1 MDETDILKERKERI
15 LAYMESEGYVPIKRR
30 DMRVML
36 SVPQEDREKFENLIN
51 ELIAEGRV
59 FETKKGK
66 LASPKDLQMAT
77 GTFIGHARGFGFV
90 TPDAGGEDIFIPAS
104 ETMGA
109 MQKDRVLYKVL
120 HKAEKGKKADGVIVR
135 ILERGQQRI
144 VGTFEAGSKGYGFVV
159 ADDKKIAKDIFIS
172 RENTKG
178 AVTGHKVVVEITDY
192 GEDRRN
198 PEGKV
203 IEILGHINDPG
214 VDILSVI
221 RRYELAVEFPE
232 EVYAEIE
239 HLGTEVAE
247 ADKKGRE
254 DLRDLLTITIDG
266 ADAKDLDDAVSLKRL
281 GNGNFELGVHIAD
294 VSHYVRENTALDK
307 EAYARGT
314 SVYLVDRVIPMLPHK
329 LSNGICSLNPHVD
342 RLALSCLMEVNG
354 RGEVVSHR
362 ILESVINSDYR
373 MTYTAVREILEDGTP
388 ALLEQYAEILPMLED
403 MEELRQILG
412 EKRRK
417 RGSVNFDLP
426 ESKIILDEN
435 GKPIDIKPYEKSIAT
450 NMIEEFMLVCNETI
464 AENSFW
470 QEMPFMYRSHQEPDE
485 DKLEKMEQFLRGFGY
500 YLRKKDGE
508 IHPRELQ
515 KVLQKAEET
524 DEERIITR
532 MVLRSMMQARYTAE
546 NGGHFGLAAKYYCHF
561 TSPIRRYPGGSRA
574 SGQAPPRFHTES
586 VSASG
591 RAPPLCR
598 RYPDLEIHRM
608 IKKMLHGELDEKA
621 SVYYRRKMPDWA
633 KHCSKQERVAEDAE
647 RDTDALKKVEFMEDK
662 VGQIYEGIISGVTNW
677 GIYVELPN
685 TIEGMVALS
694 QMDDDY
700 YEFDEKKMLV
710 FGKRTKKSY
719 RLGDK
724 VVVSVAKV
732 DRMMGTIDFAF
743 AEENEDFQE

>member
-30 DMRVML
+30 DMRAML
-36 SVPQEDREKFENLIN
+36 SVPQEDREKFESLIN

-109 MQKDRVLYKVL
+109 MQKDRVLYKML

-159 ADDKKIAKDIFIS
+159 AYDQKIAPDIFIS

-515 KVLQKAEET
+515 KVLQKAEDT

-561 TSPIRRYPGGSRA
+561 TSPIRRYP
-574 SGQAPPRFHTES
+574 
-586 VSASG
+586 
-591 RAPPLCR
+591 
-598 RYPDLEIHRM
+598 DLEIHRM

-621 SVYYRRKMPDWA
+621 SAYYRRKMPDWA

-732 DRMMGTIDFAF
+732 DRMMGTIDFVF
-743 AEENEDFQE
+743 EEENEDFQE

>member
-30 DMRVML
+30 DMRAML
-36 SVPQEDREKFENLIN
+36 SVPQEDREKFESLIN

-362 ILESVINSDYR
+362 ILESIINSDYR

-561 TSPIRRYPGGSRA
+561 TSPIRRYP
-574 SGQAPPRFHTES
+574 
-586 VSASG
+586 
-591 RAPPLCR
+591 
-598 RYPDLEIHRM
+598 DLEIHRM

-621 SVYYRRKMPDWA
+621 SAYYRRKMPDWA

-694 QMDDDY
+694 QMEDDY

-732 DRMMGTIDFAF
+732 DRMMGTIDFVF
-743 AEENEDFQE
+743 EEENEDFQE

>member
-30 DMRVML
+30 DMRAML

-362 ILESVINSDYR
+362 ILESIINSDYR

-470 QEMPFMYRSHQEPDE
+470 QEMPFMYRSHQKPDE

-561 TSPIRRYPGGSRA
+561 TSPIRRYP
-574 SGQAPPRFHTES
+574 
-586 VSASG
+586 
-591 RAPPLCR
+591 
-598 RYPDLEIHRM
+598 DLEIHRM

-621 SVYYRRKMPDWA
+621 SAYYRRKMPDWA

>member
-30 DMRVML
+30 DMRAML
-36 SVPQEDREKFENLIN
+36 SVPQEDREKFESLIN

-109 MQKDRVLYKVL
+109 MQKDRVLYKML

-426 ESKIILDEN
+426 ESKIILNEN

-515 KVLQKAEET
+515 KVLQKAEDT

-561 TSPIRRYPGGSRA
+561 TSPIRRYP
-574 SGQAPPRFHTES
+574 
-586 VSASG
+586 
-591 RAPPLCR
+591 
-598 RYPDLEIHRM
+598 DLEIHRM

-621 SVYYRRKMPDWA
+621 SAYYRRKMPDWA

-685 TIEGMVALS
+685 TIEGMIALS

-732 DRMMGTIDFAF
+732 DRMMGTIDFVF
-743 AEENEDFQE
+743 EEENEDFQE

>member
-30 DMRVML
+30 DMRAML
-36 SVPQEDREKFENLIN
+36 SVPQEDREKFESLIN

-109 MQKDRVLYKVL
+109 MQKDRVLYKML
-120 HKAEKGKKADGVIVR
+120 HKAEKGKKADGVIIR

-203 IEILGHINDPG
+203 IEILGHVNDPG
-214 VDILSVI
+214 VDVLSVI

-254 DLRDLLTITIDG
+254 DLRGLLTITIDG

-515 KVLQKAEET
+515 KVLQKAEDT

-561 TSPIRRYPGGSRA
+561 TSPIRRYP
-574 SGQAPPRFHTES
+574 
-586 VSASG
+586 
-591 RAPPLCR
+591 
-598 RYPDLEIHRM
+598 DLEIHRM

-621 SVYYRRKMPDWA
+621 SAYYRRKMPDWA

-685 TIEGMVALS
+685 TIEGMIALS

-732 DRMMGTIDFAF
+732 DRMMGTIDFVF
-743 AEENEDFQE
+743 EEENEDFQE

>member
-30 DMRVML
+30 DMRAML

-373 MTYTAVREILEDGTP
+373 MTYTAVREILEDGAP

-435 GKPIDIKPYEKSIAT
+435 GKPIDIRPYEKSIAT

-561 TSPIRRYPGGSRA
+561 TSPIRRYP
-574 SGQAPPRFHTES
+574 
-586 VSASG
+586 
-591 RAPPLCR
+591 
-598 RYPDLEIHRM
+598 DLEIHRM

-621 SVYYRRKMPDWA
+621 SAYYRRKMPDWA

-724 VVVSVAKV
+724 VIVSVAKV
-732 DRMMGTIDFAF
+732 DRMMGTIDFVF
-743 AEENEDFQE
+743 EEENEDFQE

>member
-30 DMRVML
+30 DMRAMI

-561 TSPIRRYPGGSRA
+561 TSPIRRYP
-574 SGQAPPRFHTES
+574 
-586 VSASG
+586 
-591 RAPPLCR
+591 
-598 RYPDLEIHRM
+598 DLEIHRM

-621 SVYYRRKMPDWA
+621 SAYYRRKMPDWA

-732 DRMMGTIDFAF
+732 DRMMGTIDFVF
-743 AEENEDFQE
+743 EEENEDFQE

>member
-30 DMRVML
+30 DMRAML
-36 SVPQEDREKFENLIN
+36 SVPQEDREKFESLIN

-373 MTYTAVREILEDGTP
+373 MTYTAVREILEDEAP

-561 TSPIRRYPGGSRA
+561 TSPIRRYP
-574 SGQAPPRFHTES
+574 
-586 VSASG
+586 
-591 RAPPLCR
+591 
-598 RYPDLEIHRM
+598 DLEIHRM

-621 SVYYRRKMPDWA
+621 SAYYRRKMPDWA

-724 VVVSVAKV
+724 VIVSVAKV
-732 DRMMGTIDFAF
+732 DRMMGTIDFVF
-743 AEENEDFQE
+743 EEENEDFQE